1 MGTSITTDV
10 GQAIDAIRPALQA
23 DGGDIVLRDVDGDGV
38 VHVELVGACGTCPI
52 STTTLQAGVE
62 RIIKDRVPGVSAVE
76 AVDAA

>member
-1 MGTSITTDV
+1 METDV
-10 GQAIDAIRPALQA
+10 VQAIDAIRPALQA
-23 DGGDIVLRDVDGDGV
+23 DGGDIVFRDVDGAGV

-52 STTTLQAGVE
+52 STMTLKAGVE